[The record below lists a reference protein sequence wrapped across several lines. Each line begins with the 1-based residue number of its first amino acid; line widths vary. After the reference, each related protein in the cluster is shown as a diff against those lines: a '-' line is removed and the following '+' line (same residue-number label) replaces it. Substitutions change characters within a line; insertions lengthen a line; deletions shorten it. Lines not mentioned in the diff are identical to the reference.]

1 MPLIRKILVANRGE
15 VALRVMKTARSLGIQ
30 TVAVYST
37 ADAAS
42 AHVRQADAAVHI
54 GDSAPAASYLNIPA
68 IIEAARACGADA
80 VHPGYG
86 FLAENEDF
94 ARACRDAGLIFIGP
108 PAEAI
113 RMMGDKSNAKR
124 LMREAGVPCV
134 PGYDGEDQSP
144 ETLRREADRLGYPVM
159 IKASAGGGGRGMRI
173 VESPE
178 AFAAAL
184 ASAKSEAANAFSN
197 DHVLLE
203 RVIVNPRHIEI
214 QIMADSAGNAIHL
227 GERDCSI
234 QRRHQK
240 IVEEA
245 PGVGIT
251 PELRARMGEAAVKA
265 AQAIG
270 YEGAGT
276 LEFLLDP
283 SGEFYFMEMNTR
295 LQVEHPVTEA
305 ITGLDLVALQIAV
318 AQGETLP
325 LTQDDVRFQG
335 HAIEVRLC
343 AEDEHQGF
351 MPQSGTFE
359 YWRAPQ
365 GVRVET
371 AVSTG
376 AEMSP
381 FYDSMF
387 AKIIARGETREQARR
402 RLVTALNET
411 VVFGVKTNK
420 SLLVRC
426 LEHPAFVKGG
436 VDTGFLETH
445 GADVLP
451 ARADVPATVVALAAA
466 ALVAHDS
473 LNHHANAPARRRHVR
488 IHLREAATGTVHE
501 LRVSGSANGEV
512 EVAGGPGVTT
522 TLTVHGIEAACMKY
536 AMHGVSGAVVYC
548 RSANGIELQVD
559 GQVYAFEDVTYAAA
573 DAGGDGAS
581 DGVVKAAMNGRVV
594 ALFTEPG
601 ATVKA
606 GDLLATVEAMKM
618 EHQHCAPADGVVG
631 AIHVAVG
638 DQVTAGR
645 ALVEIT
651 LKETEK
657 A

>member
-15 VALRVMKTARSLGIQ
+15 VALRVMKTARSLGIK

-37 ADAAS
+37 ADAES
-42 AHVRQADAAVHI
+42 AHVRHADAAVHI

-68 IIEAARACGADA
+68 IIDSARASGADA

-86 FLAENEDF
+86 FLAENENF
-94 ARACRDAGLIFIGP
+94 ARACREAGLIFIGP
-108 PAEAI
+108 SADAI
-113 RMMGDKSNAKR
+113 RMMGDKANAKR
-124 LMREAGVPCV
+124 LMRDAGVPCV

-144 ETLRREADRLGYPVM
+144 EALRREADRLGYPVM

-173 VESPE
+173 VEAPD

-240 IVEEA
+240 IIEEA

-270 YEGAGT
+270 YVGAGT
-276 LEFLLDP
+276 VEFLLDAR
-283 SGEFYFMEMNTR
+283 GEFYFMEMNTR

-318 AQGETLP
+318 AQGDSLP
-325 LTQDDVRFQG
+325 LTQQDVRFQG

-359 YWRAPQ
+359 YWRAPE

-387 AKIIARGETREQARR
+387 AKIIAYGETREEARR
-402 RLVTALNET
+402 RLTAALDET
-411 VVFGVKTNK
+411 IVFGVKTNK
-420 SLLVRC
+420 SLLTRC
-426 LEHPAFVKGG
+426 LEHRAFAKGG
-436 VDTGFLETH
+436 VDTGFLDTY
-445 GADVLP
+445 GADVLREQTE
-451 ARADVPATVVALAAA
+451 ASATVLALAATA
-466 ALVAHDS
+466 MLAYDS
-473 LNHHANAPARRRHVR
+473 RHHAKAPARRRHAR
-488 IHLREAATGTVHE
+488 LHLRDAATGTVHE
-501 LRVSGSANGEV
+501 LRVSGTSNGSFEV
-512 EVAGGPGVTT
+512 EEAEGDTT
-522 TLTVHGIEAACMKY
+522 QIAVQSLEAASMAY
-536 AMHGVSGAVVYC
+536 TLDGVSAQLPCC
-548 RSANGIELQVD
+548 RTDAGIELQLD
-559 GQVYAFEDVTYAAA
+559 TDVYAFEDVTYAVA

-594 ALFTEPG
+594 AVFAEPG
-601 ATVKA
+601 AAVKA

-618 EHQHCAPADGVVG
+618 EHQHCAPADGVV
-631 AIHVAVG
+631 AAVTVAVG
-638 DQVTAGR
+638 DQVTTGKV
-645 ALVEIT
+645 LVEIT
-651 LKETEK
+651 VKETET